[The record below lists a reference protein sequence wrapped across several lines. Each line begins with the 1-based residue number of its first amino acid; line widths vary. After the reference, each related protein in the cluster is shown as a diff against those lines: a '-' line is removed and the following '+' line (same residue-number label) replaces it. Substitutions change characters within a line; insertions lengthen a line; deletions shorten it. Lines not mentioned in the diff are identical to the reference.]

1 MKLENN
7 HHVKTSDMS
16 GYQYR
21 RIRDKINAQYGSSA
35 PIMTNWRDWKYV
47 GVRGEG
53 IYYADSYFESHPE
66 KLLTIDQAL
75 ADDESDDLIDA
86 VNEMRKVNNEIE
98 KLFNR
103 KAELEKIICDG
114 LDIS

>member
-35 PIMTNWRDWKYV
+35 PIMTNWRDWKYI
-47 GVRGEG
+47 GVRNGH
-53 IYYADSYFESHPE
+53 IYYADTYFNLFPNM
-66 KLLTIDQAL
+66 LLTIDQAL
-75 ADDESDDLIDA
+75 ADEDKDELIDA
-86 VNEMRKVNNEIE
+86 VNEMRKVNNEID
-98 KLFNR
+98 KLFKR